1 MFQGVIRENLLQR
14 IVEFISFKIISPIKF
29 DRIIFLIKGRYY
41 NLTPE
46 DRDQCKDLM
55 EKETYLWLT
64 RRKTHFTTYMISLG
78 DWLLDVLTWFKGKCK
93 EKFPKINFKKYT
105 HAFIN
110 EDDDLL
116 IEAVAKGVIESQF
129 DTVFDCDWAC
139 ALKVKGLNAIQWK
152 KIAKLVVASGKSNI
166 GRKYDA
172 LFDIKSADK
181 VSCIELLRVELK
193 AALGDQYDA
202 LMADFEA
209 MIKKSGNITPNML
222 RNSSSFEV
230 VLEIKR

>member
-1 MFQGVIRENLLQR
+1 MKQLLQK

-29 DRIIFLIKGRYY
+29 DRIVFLFKGRYY

-46 DRDQCKDLM
+46 DRDKCKDLM
-55 EKETYLWLT
+55 ERGNYLWLT

-78 DWLLDVLTWFKGKCK
+78 DFLLEVLMWFKNKCK
-93 EKFPKINFKKYT
+93 GKFPKINFQKYT

-116 IEAVAKGVIESQF
+116 IEAIANGVVESQF

-139 ALKVKGLNAIQWK
+139 ALKVNGLSAKQWK
-152 KIAKLVVASGKSNI
+152 SVSGLVVIAGRDNL
-166 GRKYDA
+166 GRKYDT
-172 LFDIKSADK
+172 LFDINNADK

-193 AALGDQYDA
+193 AALGDQYDV

-209 MIKKSGNITPNML
+209 SIKKYGNLTPQML
-222 RNSSSFEV
+222 RNSSSFDV